1 MNPSIKAALRRA
13 HDPAFVQHYF
23 AGVGLEI
30 GSPASAMAANPSL
43 FPRITRVVP
52 WQGDVG
58 AVPGVEERSFDF
70 VHAGYCLQ
78 NVANPPKTLARWLD
92 LVKPG
97 GYLVVTVPDEDLEE
111 RGIWPSKI
119 DPSRRAS
126 FTICKAASG
135 LPASVNVLD
144 MVRTLASIA
153 ACERIAVVRDHH
165 VERAKS
171 ADDAVDS
178 EASLAERAIE
188 IILRKRPVPTPHD
201 FFTIAG
207 RAQTADDCLRHCLEA
222 LRTYPYR
229 FGVAHRVANIMLQ
242 WNLTDEVET
251 LWNETVDRLPGEWD
265 PKLYQFLHLIASG
278 KIHEG
283 FRLRADR
290 VKPWPWQRRTTAE
303 PPTRIP
309 AWKGEPLDGKSVVIW
324 SEFGLG
330 DEIFFLRFARMLREQ
345 AGAASVTV
353 MCQKPLV
360 ALFEASGEADAI
372 VSVEQ
377 AASLPAHDYWVYPHD
392 IPAFLAV
399 ELDALP
405 GSVPYLRIPPGLP
418 RFALPGRPDAPKVG
432 IVFKGAPSHEND
444 KFRSLPSLSVLAP
457 LFEHRDVEFY
467 SLQKGEGAAEAA
479 DFAARLANF
488 HDIGA
493 TLHSMMDTARAID
506 ALDLVL
512 TVDTSV
518 AHVAGAMAKP
528 TWLLLPA
535 YADWRWHLA
544 REDSPW
550 YPSMR
555 LFRHPYSGSWAEVVT
570 RLNGH
575 LLALAQ
581 GRRALL
587 KLE

>member
-30 GSPASAMAANPSL
+30 GDPASAMAANPSL
-43 FPRITRVVP
+43 FPRVTRVVP
-52 WQGDVG
+52 WQGDVA

-97 GYLVVTVPDEDLEE
+97 GYLVVIVPDEDLEE
-111 RGIWPSKI
+111 RGRWPSEVE
-119 DPSRRAS
+119 PSRRAS
-126 FTICKAASG
+126 FTICKAAAR

-144 MVRTLASIA
+144 MVGSLASIS

-165 VERAKS
+165 VEQGAS
-171 ADDAVDS
+171 ADNP
-178 EASLAERAIE
+178 ASLAERAIE
-188 IILRKRPVPTPHD
+188 IVLRKRPVSTPHD
-201 FFTIAG
+201 ILTIAG
-207 RAQTADDCLRHCLEA
+207 RAQTAEECARHCLEA
-222 LRTYPYR
+222 VRTYPYR
-229 FGVAHRVANIMLQ
+229 FWVAHRAATIMLQ

-251 LWNETVDRLPGEWD
+251 LWNESVHRLPDEWE
-265 PKLYQFLHLIASG
+265 PKLYQFLHLISRG

-283 FRLRADR
+283 FRRRAER
-290 VKPWPWQRRTTAE
+290 VGPWAWQRRTTAE
-303 PPTRIP
+303 PPSRIP
-309 AWKGEPLDGKSVVIW
+309 AWKGEPLDGKSIVIW

-345 AGAASVTV
+345 TGAATVTV

-360 ALFEASGEADAI
+360 ELFKASGEADAI
-372 VSVEQ
+372 VSVDQ

-392 IPAFLAV
+392 IPAFLPV
-399 ELDALP
+399 ELDELP
-405 GSVPYLRIPPGLP
+405 DSVPYLRIPPGSP
-418 RFALPGRPDAPKVG
+418 KFSLPGRPDALKVG

-444 KFRSLPSLSVLAP
+444 KYRSLPSLEVLAP
-457 LFEHRDVEFY
+457 LFEHRDVEFF

-479 DFAARLANF
+479 DYARRLANF
-488 HDIGA
+488 HDVGA
-493 TLHSMMDTARAID
+493 TVHSMMDTARAID

-518 AHVAGAMAKP
+518 AHVAGALGKP

-535 YADWRWHLA
+535 YADWRWHLQ

-575 LLALAQ
+575 LLALAHA
-581 GRRALL
+581 GPELL